1 MSGPAFPEDPSYRQV
16 LTGIAQGSIPD
27 VGTLLL
33 QLPDQGALPMVQVYD
48 VTASCIKLV
57 RRWRRGAQPI
67 EHETV
72 WLDVDVG
79 HGPFEVTEP
88 RDKDAIL
95 ADIRAFL
102 GDDPRAEALIACLPD
117 LPW

>member
-1 MSGPAFPEDPSYRQV
+1 MNGFVFPEDPSYRQV
-16 LTGIAQGSIPD
+16 LTGIDQGPIPD

-33 QLPDQGALPMVQVYD
+33 QLPDQGALPMLQVYD

-57 RRWRRGAQPI
+57 RRWRRGGRPI

-72 WLDVDVG
+72 WLDIDVG
-79 HGPFEVTEP
+79 RGPFEVVEP
-88 RDKDAIL
+88 REKDAIL
-95 ADIRAFL
+95 ADISAFL
-102 GDDPRAEALIACLPD
+102 GDDPRADALIACLPD

>member
-16 LTGIAQGSIPD
+16 LTGLHTGPMPD
-27 VGTLLL
+27 TGTLLL
-33 QLPDQGALPMVQVYD
+33 QLPDQGALPMLQVYD
-48 VTASCIKLV
+48 GTASYIKLV
-57 RRWRRGAQPI
+57 RRWRRGPRPI

-72 WLDVDVG
+72 WLDIDVG
-79 HGPFEVTEP
+79 HGPFEVVEP
-88 RDKDAIL
+88 RPREDIL

-102 GDDPRAEALIACLPD
+102 GDDPRADALIACLPK